1 MIIIKYVVFDFET
14 TGLSPTN
21 DEPTQLAYAILNE
34 NLEIIDKGNFYFK
47 VAQRIPRKI
56 TELTGITNKMLNE
69 RGVEILDVID
79 IIESIFEDSI
89 VVGHNVRFDLNFL
102 NFHFDI
108 RPKKFIDTLLISKIE
123 LPLLPNNKLET
134 VASYQKVELNNA
146 HNALND
152 VMATAGI
159 MQRFKKQNVDFEK
172 YINKTKSSDVK

>member
-47 VAQRIPRKI
+47 VAQRIPRKV

-69 RGVEILDVID
+69 RGVDILDVID

-89 VVGHNVRFDLNFL
+89 AIGHNVRFDLNFL
-102 NFHFDI
+102 NFH
-108 RPKKFIDTLLISKIE
+108 
-123 LPLLPNNKLET
+123 
-134 VASYQKVELNNA
+134 
-146 HNALND
+146 
-152 VMATAGI
+152 
-159 MQRFKKQNVDFEK
+159 
-172 YINKTKSSDVK
+172 